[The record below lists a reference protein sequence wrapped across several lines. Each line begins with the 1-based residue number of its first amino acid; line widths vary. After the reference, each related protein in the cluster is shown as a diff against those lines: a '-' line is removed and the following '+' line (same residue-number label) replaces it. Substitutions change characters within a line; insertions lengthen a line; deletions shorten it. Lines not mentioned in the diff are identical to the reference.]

1 MELTRRHFLRVGG
14 SVFGGAAV
22 LGLAG
27 CVSPEARRQGEGKD
41 PIELR
46 PADLEYVIQFQHP
59 EKILARLPTQPEIT
73 DAMIAPFFG
82 VNANVYEE
90 IRAGFAIRAREAAR
104 ELLEN
109 FDFRERV
116 DRLPF
121 EAGTTVVGLG
131 DNITDDLQSWFEILR
146 NLVEERRPQDEIRF
160 VNAGISGDTT
170 SQIIS
175 RFLGDVVEQGPAWII
190 SMMGTNDVRRH
201 GEDPTK
207 ILVSHEETEAN
218 LNMIRNFA
226 EEQTRANRIWMTPT
240 PVIEDRIADSPFL
253 APQQLMWR
261 NDDLEEVADIVRGI
275 DDPVVDLQ
283 DVIRDPIDP
292 ELLLP
297 DGLNPS
303 LEGQRTIAA
312 ALVERLAE
320 GRGR

>member
-1 MELTRRHFLRVGG
+1 
-14 SVFGGAAV
+14 
-22 LGLAG
+22 
-27 CVSPEARRQGEGKD
+27 
-41 PIELR
+41 
-46 PADLEYVIQFQHP
+46 
-59 EKILARLPTQPEIT
+59 
-73 DAMIAPFFG
+73 MIAPFFG
-82 VNANVYEE
+82 VDADVYEE
-90 IRAGFAIRAREAAR
+90 IRAGFAVRAREAAR

-160 VNAGISGDTT
+160 VNAGISGDATT
-170 SQIIS
+170 GIIG
-175 RFLGDVVEQGPAWII
+175 RFLVDVVQQRPAWIV
-190 SMMGTNDVRRH
+190 SLMGTNDVRRH

-207 ILVSHEETEAN
+207 ILVSHDETEAN

-226 EEQTRANRIWMTPT
+226 EEQTGANRIWMTPP

-253 APQQLMWR
+253 ASQQLVWR
-261 NDDLEEVADIVRGI
+261 NEDLEEVADIVRGI
-275 DDPVVDLQ
+275 DDPVVDLR
-283 DVIRDPIDP
+283 DVLRDPVDP
-292 ELLLP
+292 ELLLS